1 MDILR
6 WLFDA
11 QIHVGDQ
18 SLLVR
23 EVLGNAFGLASALG
37 GMRRKVWA
45 WPVGILGNLLLLTVF
60 LGALVGSPHPV
71 TMLGQAG
78 RQIMF
83 IAVSI
88 WGWHRWRAT
97 RAAGGDAS
105 AGAAVI
111 PTWATNTERAGLVV
125 AMVAGTLLLTPI
137 FRALGS
143 YEPVWSDG
151 WIFTGSLLATYGM
164 ARGWVEFW
172 LIWVAVDLVGVPL
185 LWSAGYYATSLMY
198 VFYGCFTLVG
208 FFVWWRTRNLEA
220 QKTRVQTQFPDVT
233 VDVADLSSAASVA
246 ECETVTKSAPKNEAA

>member
-60 LGALVGSPHPV
+60 LGALIGSPHPV

-105 AGAAVI
+105 EGAAVI
-111 PTWATNTERAGLVV
+111 PN
-125 AMVAGTLLLTPI
+125 
-137 FRALGS
+137 
-143 YEPVWSDG
+143 
-151 WIFTGSLLATYGM
+151 
-164 ARGWVEFW
+164 
-172 LIWVAVDLVGVPL
+172 
-185 LWSAGYYATSLMY
+185 
-198 VFYGCFTLVG
+198 
-208 FFVWWRTRNLEA
+208 A
-220 QKTRVQTQFPDVT
+220 Q
-233 VDVADLSSAASVA
+233 A
-246 ECETVTKSAPKNEAA
+246 